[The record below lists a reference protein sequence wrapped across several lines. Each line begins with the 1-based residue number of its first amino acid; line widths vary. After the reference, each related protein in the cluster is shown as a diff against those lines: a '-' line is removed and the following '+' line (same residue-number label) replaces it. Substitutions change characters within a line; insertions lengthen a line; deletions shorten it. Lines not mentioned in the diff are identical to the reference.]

1 MIDLH
6 THTFLSDGVL
16 VHAELARRASV
27 AGYRVLGIT
36 DHVDAGNLRFA
47 IESALR
53 ACAAIQD
60 QMEMFMVPGVEI
72 THVPPALIAETARK
86 ARDFGAQLVIVHGET
101 IVEPVAKGTN
111 RAAVDAEID
120 VLAHPGVIDRATVV
134 RAAERGVYL
143 EISARAG
150 HSLGN
155 GRLVALARDVGALE
169 FLVVSSDAH
178 VPSDLLTATL
188 RRAVCL
194 GAGLTQD
201 ETDQVIENAERL
213 WKKVSR

>member
-16 VHAELARRASV
+16 VPAELAQRASV

-36 DHVDAGNLRFA
+36 DHVDPGTLRST
-47 IESALR
+47 IKTTLR
-53 ACAAIQD
+53 SCSVIQD
-60 QMEMFMVPGVEI
+60 QMPVHIMPGVEI
-72 THVPPALIAETARK
+72 THVPPTLIAETARN
-86 ARDFGAQLVIVHGET
+86 ARNLGAQLIIVHGES

-111 RAAVDAEID
+111 RAAVEADID
-120 VLAHPGVIDRATVV
+120 LLAHPGVIDRGTVA
-134 RAAERGVYL
+134 RAAERGIYL

-150 HSLGN
+150 HCLGN
-155 GRLVALARDVGALE
+155 GRLVALTREVGALE
-169 FLVVSSDAH
+169 FLVVFSDAH
-178 VPSDLLTATL
+178 APDDLLTEEL

-201 ETDQVIENAERL
+201 EANRVERNADVL
-213 WKKVSR
+213 WKKVTR

>member
-16 VHAELARRASV
+16 VPAELAQRASA

-36 DHVDAGNLRFA
+36 DHVDPGT
-47 IESALR
+47 LR
-53 ACAAIQD
+53 ATIETTLRSCAAVQG
-60 QMEMFMVPGVEI
+60 QMPLHIVPGVEI
-72 THVPPALIAETARK
+72 TYVPPALIAETVQR
-86 ARDFGAQLVIVHGET
+86 ARDIGAQLVVVHGES
-101 IVEPVAKGTN
+101 IVESVAEGTN
-111 RAAVDAEID
+111 RAAVDADID
-120 VLAHPGVIDRATVV
+120 LLAHPGVIDRRIVA
-134 RAAERGVYL
+134 RAAERGIYL

-155 GRLVALARDVGALE
+155 GRLVAVARSVGALE
-169 FLVVSSDAH
+169 FLVASSDAH
-178 VPSDLLTATL
+178 GPGDLLTEAL

-201 ETDQVIENAERL
+201 EADQVERNAKSL
-213 WKKVSR
+213 WKKVQR